1 MFSFSSNAP
10 SVPQGA
16 WAYRYWNV
24 EKNTRENIIRLG
36 RLIGEVI
43 EDEFH
48 KLTEKLQFLRKSRM
62 TVYDP
67 EDGQIQV
74 ELVLP
79 VPVRTLQEKPDISDY
94 VKSYNNVMDRYV
106 MHYYNQVREYILG
119 WRWQEVGRK
128 RWYIVVVDT
137 WIERGEIS
145 LVCLLP
151 LSLFSFLSLSLCFL
165 SMAVREHS
173 PFSLSSIVDHFVMS
187 FSVSLLALYFPMAVR
202 EHSPFS
208 LSSIVDHFVMSFSVS
223 LLALYFPMAVREH
236 SPFSLSSIV
245 DHFVMSFSVS
255 LLALYFPMAV
265 REHSPFSLSSI
276 VDHFVMS
283 FSVSLLAL
291 YFPMAV
297 REHSP
302 FSLSSIVDH
311 FVMSFSVSLLALYFP
326 MALQEHSPISLFSL
340 VDHFFCHSL

>member
-119 WRWQEVGRK
+119 WRLQEVWRK

-137 WIERGEIS
+137 WIGRGEIS

-208 LSSIVDHFVMSFSVS
+208 LCSRSLCYVILCEPFS
-223 LLALYFPMAVREH
+223 LPHLREH
-236 SPFSLSSIV
+236 SPFSLSRLITLLITF
-245 DHFVMSFSVS
+245 FVILYE
-255 LLALYFPMAV
+255 LLALYLPMA
-265 REHSPFSLSSI
+265 LQ
-276 VDHFVMS
+276 
-283 FSVSLLAL
+283 
-291 YFPMAV
+291 
-297 REHSP
+297 EHSP